1 MAVSKGALTTG
12 EDYASAADLLAADDL
27 PHETLTVWGWK
38 KNGAP
43 LKIRVRGLS
52 LTEREEVRAGAWL
65 PNGMRDNVTLYLG
78 YIQRGVV
85 VPQLNEQQARQ
96 LMDKHAATV
105 EQIAN
110 YISVLTEMDYSAVTA
125 LANELATNDAESA
138 SDNDTERSSTEGA
151 AAARKAA

>member
-1 MAVSKGALTTG
+1 MAVTKATLAAG

-52 LTEREEVRAGAWL
+52 LVEREEVRATTWL
-65 PNGMRDNVTLYLG
+65 ANGMRDNVKLYLG

-85 VPQLNEQQARQ
+85 VPQLNDEQARQ
-96 LMDKHAATV
+96 LMDKHAGTV
-105 EQIAN
+105 EQIAD
-110 YISVLTEMDYSAVTA
+110 YISVLTEMDYAAITA
-125 LANELATNDAESA
+125 TANELARQDDAE
-138 SDNDTERSSTEGA
+138 RSEEQA
-151 AAARKAA
+151 AEPARRAA